1 MEQKISVIV
10 PVYNKCAY
18 VDRTI
23 QSLTEQTHEK
33 LQIILVNDGSTDG
46 SEKVCE
52 AWARRD
58 ARILYIDQ
66 ANAGPSAARNA
77 GLEAAD
83 GEYIAFL
90 DADDTL
96 QPWALE
102 RLLALAERYDA
113 DLAVADQRM
122 HKGDAV
128 YRHTCLAGQ
137 ETGPLSADTFY
148 SSLAVWSIDIFWGSQ
163 GNKLY
168 RRKLLEQGP
177 IRFDINREHAEDFLF
192 NLACFQRM
200 GRIVY
205 LREMVCD
212 VYDVPAS
219 LSKTVDNEASIKWGG
234 EVWRELD
241 AFFDAPDRRQYKPQ
255 LNIYFYY
262 VLSGCI
268 GGLQTLPDH
277 SLSAIHALLKRIARE
292 DWVQICIRSARPYL
306 ARHRVVLWAY
316 RLHLYWPLS
325 LLFFAWQQVKPL

>member
-1 MEQKISVIV
+1 MGKKITVIV

-23 QSLTEQTHEK
+23 RSLTGQTHED

-46 SEKVCE
+46 SEKICE

-66 ANAGPSAARNA
+66 ENAGPSAARNT
-77 GLEAAD
+77 GLEAAE
-83 GEYIAFL
+83 GEYVTFL
-90 DADDTL
+90 DADDTF

-102 RLLALAERYDA
+102 KLFALAEQYDA
-113 DLAVADQRM
+113 DLAVADQQM

-128 YRHTCLAGQ
+128 YRHTCLAGR
-137 ETGPLSADTFY
+137 ETGLLSREAFA
-148 SSLAVWSIDIFWGSQ
+148 SNFSVDIFWGQ
-163 GNKLY
+163 QENKLY
-168 RRKLLEQGP
+168 KKELIDTNHL
-177 IRFDINREHAEDFLF
+177 RFDSNCRHQEDFLF

-205 LREMVCD
+205 LNEMVCD

-219 LSKTVDNEASIKWGG
+219 LSKEVDIEGAIKLGG
-234 EVWRELD
+234 DIWREMD
-241 AFFDAPDRRQYKPQ
+241 AFFDAPDLQKYKPQ

-262 VLSGCI
+262 VLSGCL
-268 GGLQTLPDH
+268 GGLRTMEDH
-277 SLSAIHALLKRIARE
+277 SLSAVHALLKRIAQE
-292 DWVQICIRSARPYL
+292 DWVQICIRNAKPYR
-306 ARHRVVLWAY
+306 ARHRVVLCAY

-325 LLFFAWQQVKPL
+325 LLFFVWQQIKPI